1 MKKIVLLTTVI
12 ALFLCSCTKNTT
24 TELTA
29 EQKATIEKEV
39 KDQFD
44 KFYSTWDKL
53 DFNSWSEY
61 WSKDGFISATSN
73 MDYVSE
79 RGEMIDN
86 VKESWSMKERRI
98 TELSDVK
105 FTALTSDLVYG
116 IIFENVEV
124 WEKSGDHYKVK
135 ASGSVIWKK
144 EQGGWKMI
152 LAHESGQLIE

>member
-1 MKKIVLLTTVI
+1 MKKIVFIPII
-12 ALFLCSCTKNTT
+12 ALFLCSCAKNTA
-24 TELTA
+24 TELTT

-105 FTALTSDLVYG
+105 FTALTSDITHVT
-116 IIFENVEV
+116 IFENVEA
-124 WEKSGDHYKVK
+124 WQKSGEHYKFKVI
-135 ASGSVIWKK
+135 SSLIWKK
-144 EQGGWKMI
+144 EQDSWKMI
-152 LAHESGQLIE
+152 TAHESGQLIE